1 MKKKI
6 AIIVAGI
13 DEAYQSDI
21 LKGIQ
26 SASSEC
32 FFDFYVFVSFTG
44 VMDNKCHDY
53 GELNIF
59 NLPDFRNFDGAILLT
74 NTVDYQPAVSD
85 ILSRIKEAGIPA
97 VSMDNDVPELLHI
110 GIDNKSAMRRI
121 TEHFVNVH
129 GFTKFNYISGPADNP
144 ESADRRDAFLEVLE
158 EHGIEIEEE
167 RIFYGDFRAASGKH
181 AIEYFLRNNRYMP
194 QAIICANDVMAAAA
208 VNRLFEA
215 GYKIPQ
221 EIAISGFDNTF
232 SNHNLRVEL
241 TSVERPMLRSGQ
253 LACQMLC
260 NHFNNVPQS
269 RSRILDMSTRFT
281 ESCGCPD
288 SAVHDIK
295 EYKELNIT
303 HFSRIE
309 SMTDYMSLF
318 NKLSCKLHGCSSF
331 DEYIESLKKFV
342 ILMNP
347 GEFYFCLCENWSED
361 FIEDNGNIRKNESF
375 PKTYSDRMIVPIA
388 YTDGEFH
395 DVSFIERWQLIPDIS
410 DEADYEK
417 FYYILPLHFGE
428 RCLGY
433 MAINNCHVSL
443 HNAMF
448 QGWCITINNSL
459 ENIRKLQ
466 SLDYAVKKLGR
477 LYAQDTFSGIY
488 NRNGFVLATTDIFNS
503 CAVEKRSIMLMFID
517 LDGLKYINDTF
528 GHDMGDVA
536 IRSVADVLN
545 RSCIN
550 GEIFCRFGGDEF
562 IVFAA
567 DYTDVEA
574 AELTYKIQE
583 NIDWV
588 NRAMGNS
595 FMLSA
600 STGYIIA
607 VPEKGEDLFRF
618 VNQADKVMYETKR
631 KKKLSKNLR
640 H

>member
-1 MKKKI
+1 
-6 AIIVAGI
+6 
-13 DEAYQSDI
+13 
-21 LKGIQ
+21 
-26 SASSEC
+26 
-32 FFDFYVFVSFTG
+32 
-44 VMDNKCHDY
+44 
-53 GELNIF
+53 
-59 NLPDFRNFDGAILLT
+59 
-74 NTVDYQPAVSD
+74 
-85 ILSRIKEAGIPA
+85 
-97 VSMDNDVPELLHI
+97 
-110 GIDNKSAMRRI
+110 
-121 TEHFVNVH
+121 
-129 GFTKFNYISGPADNP
+129 
-144 ESADRRDAFLEVLE
+144 
-158 EHGIEIEEE
+158 
-167 RIFYGDFRAASGKH
+167 
-181 AIEYFLRNNRYMP
+181 
-194 QAIICANDVMAAAA
+194 
-208 VNRLFEA
+208 
-215 GYKIPQ
+215 
-221 EIAISGFDNTF
+221 
-232 SNHNLRVEL
+232 
-241 TSVERPMLRSGQ
+241 
-253 LACQMLC
+253 
-260 NHFNNVPQS
+260 
-269 RSRILDMSTRFT
+269 MSTRFT